1 MLDYKYSN
9 IASGDILPSGALSAH
24 PIEDE
29 ITNSEDEES
38 LSYKNFDYIVDKMQ
52 RDYSHREGI
61 GRSNLSSEFFDFIS
75 QNLAAI

>member
-9 IASGDILPSGALSAH
+9 ITSGLLPSGALSAH

-38 LSYKNFDYIVDKMQ
+38 LSYKL
-52 RDYSHREGI
+52 RLYSR
-61 GRSNLSSEFFDFIS
+61 
-75 QNLAAI
+75 QNAERLLPSGGNWKK